1 MARHRI
7 VTLTIAVL
15 AFAGLAWFLPTLS
28 VNDSPERWFPDS
40 TIRAWERYAE
50 HYEYGDSVII
60 GVQFFRPV
68 QDDDLETMRSLRNEL
83 LQIDGVRSVTDAS
96 LIAEVIEDTTL
107 TKLVAVP
114 EPGEP
119 DPYQMYRGSLFD
131 DPSVWRTEDS
141 SDDGRTLLMVVEM
154 VDEFDVE
161 TQKSQLDDQRRAVSA
176 GIYEAMQ
183 HAEQSSEDI
192 TIHAAG
198 PIIIQFELE
207 KVARRI
213 AYTLLPPA
221 VLLALLTLGFG
232 FRSWAAVVTAVI
244 GGGWAVGMM
253 LAGVAAQGWTLNV
266 LTVDGPVLMAVV
278 VITTTVHFAHY
289 HSVPSHSHDVLP
301 DAHERASLDTAQHV
315 SREQRRHFIHWVAVP
330 CLGAAITTGF
340 GFLML
345 TFNELTPARELGV
358 ELFFGSILAFLGAY
372 CVWLALPTFRA
383 YPGVILSAAK
393 LEHMERFVTGSP
405 WKTSSV
411 LCVLLLGL
419 AWASS
424 WVRLDADPFSFFP
437 ETSRTAI
444 ALNHFSERKFGH
456 YLLDVVLEP
465 HGLPSDPE
473 ARAKEERRLRDLA
486 LKFERKI
493 AGRPEVRKTISTAA
507 MQEKIDAWDR
517 LGGKA
522 LADGEYREWAAH
534 LGRSAVFRRIFN
546 NWLVDRADSGAMRV
560 TFMSHDAGEGFRPL
574 MSAAREA
581 VPDESFEAFYSG
593 TAASVAVL
601 SEQLLGGI
609 TKSLLVAMLA
619 MATVCV
625 ALFRSF
631 RLTAIAFLPNA
642 FPVLVVFGVMG
653 ICDIPLNC
661 GSAMVTTIALG
672 VGLNDTVHFVMHYL
686 GRREEG
692 ADVDT
697 ALVGTFGEIG
707 RPIVL
712 TSVVNCAGFGIL
724 YLSDFLPMSHFGLLS
739 AVAMV
744 AALVGDLVLLP
755 NLLRLFD
762 GARLQSS
769 QQVS

>member
-1 MARHRI
+1 MARHRV
-7 VTLTIAVL
+7 VTLTVAVL
-15 AFAGLAWFLPTLS
+15 AFCGLAWFLPNLS

-60 GVQFFRPV
+60 GVQFFRPIR
-68 QDDDLETMRSLRNEL
+68 DDDLDIMRSLRNEL
-83 LQIDGVRSVTDAS
+83 LQIEGVRSVTDAS
-96 LIAEVIEDTTL
+96 LIAEVIEKTTL
-107 TKLVAVP
+107 TDLVAVP

-119 DPYQMYRGSLFD
+119 DPYEIYRGSLFD
-131 DPSVWRTEDS
+131 DPTVWRTDDDP
-141 SDDGRTLLMVVEM
+141 DDGRTLLMVVEM
-154 VDEFDVE
+154 ADEYDVE
-161 TQKSQLDDQRRAVSA
+161 TQKEQLDNQRRAVSA

-183 HAEQSSEDI
+183 HTEQKTDEI

-221 VLLALLTLGFG
+221 ILLALLTLGVG
-232 FRSWAAVVTAVI
+232 FRSWAAVLTAVV
-244 GGGWAVGMM
+244 GGGWAIGIM
-253 LAGVAAQGWTLNV
+253 LSGVAVQGWTLNV

-301 DAHERASLDTAQHV
+301 DAHEMEAQAVDQHV
-315 SREQRRHFIHWVAVP
+315 SREKRRHFIRWVGVP

-358 ELFFGSILAFLGAY
+358 ELFVGSVLAFLGAFF
-372 CVWLALPTFRA
+372 VWLALPTFSARH
-383 YPGVILSAAK
+383 GVYLSAAK
-393 LEHMERFVTGSP
+393 LERLERFVTGSP
-405 WKTSSV
+405 WKTSAV

-437 ETSRTAI
+437 STSRTAI

-465 HGLPSDPE
+465 HQLPSDPD
-473 ARAKEERRLRDLA
+473 ARVVEERRLRKLA
-486 LKFERKI
+486 LEFERSI

-507 MQEKIDAWDR
+507 MQEKIEGWDR
-517 LGGKA
+517 LGAEALSDGK
-522 LADGEYREWAAH
+522 YREWASY

-546 NWLVDRADSGAMRV
+546 NWLIDRADSGAMRV

-574 MSAAREA
+574 MNAAREA
-581 VPDESFEAFYSG
+581 VPDESFDAFYSG

-609 TKSLLVAMLA
+609 TKSLLVAMVA
-619 MATVCV
+619 MAMVCV

-686 GRREEG
+686 GRRSEG

-724 YLSDFLPMSHFGLLS
+724 FLSDFLPMSHFGLLS
-739 AVAMV
+739 SVAMV
-744 AALVGDLVLLP
+744 AALIGDLVLLP

-762 GARLQSS
+762 GARLQKL
-769 QQVS
+769 

>member
-1 MARHRI
+1 MARHRV
-7 VTLTIAVL
+7 VTLTVAVL
-15 AFAGLAWFLPTLS
+15 AFVGMAGFLPRLS

-68 QDDDLETMRSLRNEL
+68 RDDDLETMRSLRNDL
-83 LQIDGVRSVTDAS
+83 LQIEGVRSVTDAS
-96 LIAEVIEDTTL
+96 LIAEVIEDTSL
-107 TKLVAVP
+107 TNLVAVP
-114 EPGEP
+114 APGKP

-131 DPSVWRTEDS
+131 DPSVWRTEDNP
-141 SDDGRTLLMVVEM
+141 DDGRTLLMVVEM
-154 VDEFDVE
+154 ADEYDVE
-161 TQKSQLDDQRRAVSA
+161 TQKEQLDDQRRNVSA
-176 GIYEAMQ
+176 GIFAAMQ
-183 HAEQSSEDI
+183 RTEQANDDI

-221 VLLALLTLGFG
+221 ILLALLTLGVG
-232 FRSWAAVVTAVI
+232 FRSWAAVLTAVL

-253 LAGVAAQGWTLNV
+253 LSSVAAQGWTLNV

-301 DAHERASLDTAQHV
+301 DEHELEPRRAELHV

-358 ELFFGSILAFLGAY
+358 ELFFGSILAFLGAF
-372 CVWLALPTFRA
+372 CVWLALPRFSAR
-383 YPGVILSAAK
+383 PGVYLSAAK
-393 LEHMERFVTGSP
+393 LERLEQFVTGSP
-405 WKTSSV
+405 WKTSAA

-437 ETSRTAI
+437 EDSRTAI

-465 HGLPSDPE
+465 RQLPNDPE
-473 ARAKEERRLRDLA
+473 ARLAEERRLRKLA
-486 LKFERKI
+486 LEFEQQI
-493 AGRPEVRKTISTAA
+493 VDRPEVRKTISTAA
-507 MQEKIDAWDR
+507 MQEKIEGWDR
-517 LGGKA
+517 LGAEA
-522 LADGEYREWAAH
+522 LSDGEYRKWASY

-546 NWLVDRADSGAMRV
+546 NWLVDRANSGAIRV

-574 MSAAREA
+574 MNATRDA

-653 ICDIPLNC
+653 VCDIPLNC

-686 GRREEG
+686 GRRGEG

-697 ALVGTFGEIG
+697 ALIGTFGEIG

-724 YLSDFLPMSHFGLLS
+724 FLSDFLPMSHFGLLS
-739 AVAMV
+739 AVAMI
-744 AALVGDLVLLP
+744 AALIGDLVLLP

-762 GARLQSS
+762 GGRLQES
-769 QQVS
+769 